1 MLKLLRV
8 HHQWSHQDLTLQ
20 GPGHSLGK
28 VVPEAWMLIRQGL
41 DRPHGLV
48 LRGLLR
54 ELPLLLKGKSSKRE
68 AELATN
74 RLLSSE
80 SHLVGGNAWRRAVV
94 QRQPN
99 FVMIGSVRIKKSP
112 TVGVPGEE

>member
-8 HHQWSHQDLTLQ
+8 HHQWSHQDLTWQ

-41 DRPHGLV
+41 VRHHGLV

-68 AELATN
+68 AELAMN
-74 RLLSSE
+74 RLPISV
-80 SHLVGGNAWRRAVV
+80 SHLVGDNVWR
-94 QRQPN
+94 
-99 FVMIGSVRIKKSP
+99 
-112 TVGVPGEE
+112 